1 MEYFVIVIFYSDKE
15 YNYFGGFV
23 MNIIWAYMLLISLV
37 FYIATGQ
44 VAQVVDVLFTS
55 TENTVTLFLEL
66 TGMICMW
73 SGFIKIAEKSGMI
86 EKVSKFINPLIRII
100 FPELKNDKEISG
112 HIAMNMT
119 ANMIGLGNVA
129 TPMGLKAMAK
139 LQEKNE
145 NKNKLSKTMLTFVIL
160 NTASIQLIPTS
171 VIAIRTAAN
180 SQEPTN
186 IVLPTII
193 ASIASVII
201 GILIVKILY
210 RGKT

>member
-1 MEYFVIVIFYSDKE
+1 
-15 YNYFGGFV
+15 

>member
-1 MEYFVIVIFYSDKE
+1 
-15 YNYFGGFV
+15 
-23 MNIIWAYMLLISLV
+23 MNTIWAYMLLISFV
-37 FYIATGQ
+37 FYIVTGK

-180 SQEPTN
+180 SLEPTD
-186 IVLPTII
+186 IVLPTIL
-193 ASIASVII
+193 ASVASVII

-210 RGKT
+210 RGKK

>member
-1 MEYFVIVIFYSDKE
+1 
-15 YNYFGGFV
+15 
-23 MNIIWAYMLLISLV
+23 MNTIWAYMLLISFV
-37 FYIATGQ
+37 FYIVTGK

-112 HIAMNMT
+112 HIAINMT

-180 SQEPTN
+180 SLEPTD

-193 ASIASVII
+193 ASVASVII

-210 RGKT
+210 RGKK

>member
-1 MEYFVIVIFYSDKE
+1 MVIFYSDKE

-86 EKVSKFINPLIRII
+86 EKVSMFINPLIRII

>member
-1 MEYFVIVIFYSDKE
+1 
-15 YNYFGGFV
+15 
-23 MNIIWAYMLLISLV
+23 MNTIWAYMLLISFV
-37 FYIATGQ
+37 FYIVTGK

-180 SQEPTN
+180 SLEPTD

-193 ASIASVII
+193 ASVASVII

-210 RGKT
+210 RGKK

>member
-1 MEYFVIVIFYSDKE
+1 MNTIWSYMVLVALIFY
-15 YNYFGGFV
+15 V
-23 MNIIWAYMLLISLV
+23 V
-37 FYIATGQ
+37 TGN
-44 VAQVVDVLFTS
+44 VAQVVDVIFSS
-55 TENTVTLFLEL
+55 TENTVELFLQL

-86 EKVSKFINPLIRII
+86 EKISKFINPLIRLI
-100 FPELKNDKEISG
+100 FPELKNDSEISG

-129 TPMGLKAMAK
+129 TPIGLKVMTK

-171 VIAIRTAAN
+171 VIAVRSAAN
-180 SQEPTN
+180 SQNPTD

-193 ASIASVII
+193 ASVTSVVV
-201 GILIVKILY
+201 GITIVKLLY
-210 RGKT
+210 RRRS